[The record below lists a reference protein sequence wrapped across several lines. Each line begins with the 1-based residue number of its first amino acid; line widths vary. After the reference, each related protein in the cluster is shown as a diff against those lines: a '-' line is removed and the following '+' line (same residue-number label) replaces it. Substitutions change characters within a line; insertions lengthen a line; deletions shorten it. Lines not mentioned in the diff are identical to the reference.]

1 MPTFLISLPIFLII
15 FSGWLLKKYKIVTDD
30 WVHILNQ
37 FAYYIS
43 LPALIITS
51 LWSVDFLNKS
61 SWKFVFLS
69 LTTIILFSLLVF
81 IILSFSNLSHSK
93 KTAIFLGATVGNT
106 VYMGFPLIELGFGK
120 ENLISGALISIIY
133 LVIPILISIFIIKY
147 WQDRSHKISDQLK
160 DFFKNP
166 LVVSVFFG
174 FILSFLKIDFSFI
187 EAIKKS
193 LSLLGSTASPV
204 ALFALG
210 GFLYGKFLKKDLAS
224 VFAISLLK
232 TIVFPLIVATTFIY
246 LFKLDNFGVFALLA
260 SMPVAVTTFVIAEKF
275 NFGKELIGNSILISI
290 IISFFAIPLIIYLF

>member
-1 MPTFLISLPIFLII
+1 MLTFLISLPIFLII
-15 FSGWLLKKYKIVTDD
+15 FSGWLLKKHKIVTDD

-51 LWSVDFLNKS
+51 LWSVDFLS
-61 SWKFVFLS
+61 GESWDFVFVS
-69 LTTIILFSLLVF
+69 LVTIILFSLLIF
-81 IILSFSNLSHSK
+81 IGLSFSGLSHGK

-106 VYMGFPLIELGFGK
+106 VYMGFPLIELGFGR
-120 ENLISGALISIIY
+120 ENLVDGALISIIY

-147 WQDRSHKISDQLK
+147 WQDRSHKISGQLK

-166 LVVSVFFG
+166 LVVSVFAG
-174 FILSFLKIDFSFI
+174 FILSFLKIEVSFI
-187 EAIKKS
+187 EAVKKS
-193 LSLLGSTASPV
+193 LLLLGSTASPV

-232 TIVFPLIVATTFIY
+232 TIVFPLTVVAALAY
-246 LFKLDNFGVFALLA
+246 LFKSDNPGVFTLLA

-290 IISFFAIPLIIYLF
+290 IISFFAIPIIFYLF